1 MTDKTITDKI
11 ITSLPN
17 IKNLWYGHETNNINK
32 LGNQEVLKI
41 GNALEG
47 ILNNMD
53 SKINIDIPRLVVVG
67 TQSSG
72 KSSLLNNIISMD
84 IMPTGKTMVT
94 RVPLNIQLNQS
105 SKLSQAEF
113 GDYKN
118 GNWIVEKTINLTLP
132 EPLENEIEAIHKEI
146 ENQTNLKAGNSQNIC
161 TEAIILKI
169 YSPNVPNLGLI
180 DLPGI
185 VMVAC
190 TDKGQ
195 PKDIKN
201 QIRNM
206 IGNYIKSDRSIILAV
221 VPARPDI
228 EADPALE
235 LIKEYDPNGK
245 RTVGVLT
252 KIDLMNND
260 SDIVDYLNNSNI
272 SKDLQFNYGYYAV
285 KNRSSNDISIL
296 EGIKNEK
303 FYFSNHDIYKNLIC
317 QERLGSYNLSN
328 DLSKILVN
336 HIRKNIPLLISE
348 VTKNLKTI
356 NDNLLTIGP
365 SLPENDEGKMSLLYS
380 LISQFC
386 SNFSK
391 AINNRGDSLN
401 TGRVIKESL
410 IKYRDSINNLN
421 PFTNQN
427 YDDNS
432 IQDMIENYFGIHM
445 SYNIIPIEIMENCLK
460 NDQNNPYNL
469 LIEPSITC
477 INSIKNILFELVN
490 TLLKSDSFKRFPKL
504 DQKIR
509 DDINTII
516 QKYINIAE
524 NKLKEHINI
533 EKNYIWT
540 EDKLFLQNL
549 QELVK
554 KTNLQNIETN
564 TIRLL
569 LNNYFET
576 VKISMANIMPKIIM
590 YFSIKNIEKE
600 ITNNL
605 FNQLSKSNISDIL
618 KETPLIEEKRQ
629 HLLSNKNKLESAK
642 KIILD
647 L

>member
-17 IKNLWYGHETNNINK
+17 IKNLWYGNETNNINK

-146 ENQTNLKAGNSQNIC
+146 ENQTSLKAGNSQNIC
-161 TEAIILKI
+161 KEAIILKI

-195 PKDIKN
+195 PKDIKD

-221 VPARPDI
+221 IPARPDI

-260 SDIVDYLNNSNI
+260 SDIVDYLNNN
-272 SKDLQFNYGYYAV
+272 
-285 KNRSSNDISIL
+285 
-296 EGIKNEK
+296 
-303 FYFSNHDIYKNLIC
+303 
-317 QERLGSYNLSN
+317 
-328 DLSKILVN
+328 SKI
-336 HIRKNIPLLISE
+336 
-348 VTKNLKTI
+348 
-356 NDNLLTIGP
+356 
-365 SLPENDEGKMSLLYS
+365 
-380 LISQFC
+380 
-386 SNFSK
+386 
-391 AINNRGDSLN
+391 
-401 TGRVIKESL
+401 
-410 IKYRDSINNLN
+410 
-421 PFTNQN
+421 
-427 YDDNS
+427 
-432 IQDMIENYFGIHM
+432 
-445 SYNIIPIEIMENCLK
+445 
-460 NDQNNPYNL
+460 
-469 LIEPSITC
+469 
-477 INSIKNILFELVN
+477 
-490 TLLKSDSFKRFPKL
+490 
-504 DQKIR
+504 
-509 DDINTII
+509 
-516 QKYINIAE
+516 
-524 NKLKEHINI
+524 
-533 EKNYIWT
+533 
-540 EDKLFLQNL
+540 
-549 QELVK
+549 
-554 KTNLQNIETN
+554 
-564 TIRLL
+564 
-569 LNNYFET
+569 
-576 VKISMANIMPKIIM
+576 
-590 YFSIKNIEKE
+590 
-600 ITNNL
+600 
-605 FNQLSKSNISDIL
+605 
-618 KETPLIEEKRQ
+618 
-629 HLLSNKNKLESAK
+629 
-642 KIILD
+642 
-647 L
+647 